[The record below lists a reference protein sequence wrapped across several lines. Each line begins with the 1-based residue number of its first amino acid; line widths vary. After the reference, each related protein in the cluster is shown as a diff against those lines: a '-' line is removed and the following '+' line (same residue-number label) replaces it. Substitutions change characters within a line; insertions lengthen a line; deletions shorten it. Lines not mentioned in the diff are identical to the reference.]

1 MQVSAVAKIRS
12 QLGLTQNALAK
23 ALRVSRAAIWN
34 YEAEIRHPSKKVA
47 YKLIDFALANG
58 IRISL
63 EDVYPR

>member
-1 MQVSAVAKIRS
+1 MSSVITQIRS
-12 QLGLTQNALAK
+12 QLGLTQLTLAK
-23 ALRVSRAAIWN
+23 ALNVSRSAIWN

-58 IRISL
+58 IHLSL